1 MDIEDLKEDFDELR
15 AELATQR
22 DEIRVRLHLAGA
34 EAKDAWEDVEK
45 QWHHLEAKSAQIGAE
60 AKDAGGDIAAAGK
73 LLADEIKE
81 GYKRLLK
88 LM

>member
-1 MDIEDLKEDFDELR
+1 MDIEDLKDDFDKLR

-45 QWHHLEAKSAQIGAE
+45 QWHHFEAKGAQIGAE
-60 AKDAGGDIAAAGK
+60 AKDTGGDIAAAGK
-73 LLADEIKE
+73 LLAEEIKE